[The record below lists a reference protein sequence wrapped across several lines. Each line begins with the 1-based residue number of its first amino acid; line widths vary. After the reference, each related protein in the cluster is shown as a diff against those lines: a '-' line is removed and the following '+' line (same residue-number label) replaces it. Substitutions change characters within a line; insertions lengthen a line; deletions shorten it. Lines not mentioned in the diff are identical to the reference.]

1 MLQNGAASATGS
13 EATEHPGPRK
23 AIFLGGVLVRFSM
36 ARIADALLHCVGG
49 KTGRWKLHYMCG
61 TEWEIRLV
69 RQYCTTCMALRER

>member
-49 KTGRWKLHYMCG
+49 KTGR
-61 TEWEIRLV
+61 
-69 RQYCTTCMALRER
+69 